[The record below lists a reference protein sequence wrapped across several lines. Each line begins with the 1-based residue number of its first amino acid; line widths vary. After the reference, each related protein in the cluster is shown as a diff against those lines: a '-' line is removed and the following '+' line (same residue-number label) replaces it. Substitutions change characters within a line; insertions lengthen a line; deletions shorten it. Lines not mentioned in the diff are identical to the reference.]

1 MFFTRKIH
9 PGPTPPRAVG
19 EQHRPDFSRSWSRAD
34 DVRCLCRRRRCRVAL
49 IITGGRF
56 RPRCYISTVFIV
68 CGWAITSPRHRDTG
82 VERAFSSASGMGA
95 RHRAISPSRR
105 RLWWRRRVMSSKAFC
120 VWLLEGQL
128 SGRFP
133 GQLLPRGPRPAAS
146 TRAITSCVT
155 RCVAAAWLEL
165 DDPPTAVHPHA
176 TSAALSHPHRSLA
189 SRPLQ
194 NYGRG
199 STTSRRAHAA
209 AIISAP
215 PRTARTAASC
225 AHALR
230 PRLRGAAVV
239 LCVQACSG
247 LLASGLGW
255 AEPGRAVLSDPAG
268 DGRAE
273 PP

>member
-1 MFFTRKIH
+1 MRGPQSCRFRKAL
-9 PGPTPPRAVG
+9 GRCRGAVGRDRAVG
-19 EQHRPDFSRSWSRAD
+19 EQHRPDFSRFRSRAD
-34 DVRCLCRRRRCRVAL
+34 GVRCLRRRRRCRVAL

-68 CGWAITSPRHRDTG
+68 CGWAITSPCHRDTG
-82 VERAFSSASGMGA
+82 VERAFSSASGMDA

-176 TSAALSHPHRSLA
+176 NPRG
-189 SRPLQ
+189 PL
-194 NYGRG
+194 
-199 STTSRRAHAA
+199 
-209 AIISAP
+209 P
-215 PRTARTAASC
+215 PS
-225 AHALR
+225 
-230 PRLRGAAVV
+230 
-239 LCVQACSG
+239 
-247 LLASGLGW
+247 
-255 AEPGRAVLSDPAG
+255 
-268 DGRAE
+268 
-273 PP
+273 